1 MKRIAAF
8 FRSMAGRIFLVLL
21 LGVAVSASLALG
33 LGDAKRRADLD
44 RLHLERAADRTQD
57 FVGVLNSTTEPVR
70 GRLASRGAR
79 GVRLA
84 RDSAQGNT
92 PDPAFAALLAA
103 RLGAEAHV
111 TAADA
116 DYETCRRAPRDD
128 GQTSAQREAE
138 LRANLPPGV
147 EPPKCWLVSLTLD
160 DGTSVRL
167 AVDTPP
173 RLVGENRAFD
183 PIYLIIMALGVG
195 VLALIVARM
204 AAAPLRGLADAA
216 GELGRDL
223 NRAPLPEA
231 GPAEVAAAARA
242 FNTMQTQLQGH
253 VAGRTQ
259 MLAAIT
265 HDLQTPL
272 TRLRLRLEKVADPV
286 LKARLVADL
295 AAMQDLVREGLDL
308 ARSQE
313 TAEAFA
319 TVDLDSLLESL
330 VADAAD
336 AGEAATFTTGAGSDV
351 RARPQALRRCIA
363 NLIDNALTHG
373 GGAEVSAA
381 AERGDVVVR
390 IRDHGP
396 GLPDDKLEAV
406 FDPFV
411 RLEDSRSRETG
422 GSGLGLAIARALA
435 ERNGGVLALRN
446 HPDGGLEA
454 VLTLKRA

>member
-1 MKRIAAF
+1 MRRLAAF

-21 LGVAVSASLALG
+21 LGVVVSASLALG

-44 RLHLERAADRTQD
+44 RVLLERAADRTQD
-57 FVGVLNSTTEPVR
+57 FVGVLNATSEPVR
-70 GRLASRGAR
+70 SRLAAKGVR
-79 GVRLA
+79 GVRPA
-84 RDSAQGNT
+84 RADARGAS
-92 PDPAFAALLAA
+92 PAPEFTALLAA
-103 RLGAEAHV
+103 RLGPAAQV
-111 TAADA
+111 RAAAADL
-116 DYETCRRAPRDD
+116 ESCRRRPDDELASARRRDEAPD
-128 GQTSAQREAE
+128 A
-138 LRANLPPGV
+138 LPPGV
-147 EPPKCWLVSLTLD
+147 EPPMCWLVDLKLEDGQSL
-160 DGTSVRL
+160 RL

-183 PIYLIIMALGVG
+183 PIYLAILALAVG

-204 AAAPLRGLADAA
+204 AAAPLRSLAEAA

-223 NRAPLPEA
+223 DRPPLPEA

-242 FNTMQTQLQGH
+242 FNAMQTRLQGH

-272 TRLRLRLEKVADPV
+272 TRLRLRLEKVADPA

-336 AGEAATFTTGAGSDV
+336 AGEAARLVAGAGLDV

-363 NLIDNALTHG
+363 NLIDNALTYG
-373 GGAEVSAA
+373 GGAEVSAE

-390 IRDHGP
+390 VRDHGP
-396 GLPDDKLEAV
+396 GLPEDKIEAV
-406 FDPFV
+406 FEPFM
-411 RLEDSRSRETG
+411 RLEDSRSRDTG
-422 GSGLGLAIARALA
+422 GSGLGLTIARALA
-435 ERNGGVLALRN
+435 ERNGGSLELRN

-454 VLTLKRA
+454 VLRLRPA